1 MHAATMKRYQVRNL
15 DCAACAAKLENSLK
29 KMEGVDDAV
38 VDFAGLT
45 LHIQARDTDRI
56 QEMVR
61 RIEPDV
67 ELIPITERAAPAPQ
81 ATDRYRFKR
90 EMALLGV
97 SLVLFLV
104 HLLFE
109 ERLHAAWFGWE
120 YLLVLAAY
128 LPAGWNVW
136 TAAFRTLRR
145 GDFFDENVLMVIATA
160 GALGIHALSEAV
172 AVMLFYKV
180 GELLQERAVARSRR
194 SVGALL
200 NARPQRA
207 TVQGLNGL
215 EVVPPEQVAVG
226 RTIVVRPGDKIP
238 LDGVVIGGQSQ
249 MDTSPLTG
257 ESRPQSVRPG
267 ESVLAGAINL
277 HAALTVRVTRLFRD
291 SSIVKILDLVQNA
304 AARKARTERLITT
317 FARYYTP
324 AVVLAAALIALVP
337 PLATGA
343 DFRTWIY
350 RALVLLVIS
359 CPCALVVSVPLGYF
373 GGIGRASRRG
383 ILVKGSNFLDALAQV
398 KTVVFDKTGTLTQ
411 GVFEVEKVVTA
422 NGYRPDELL
431 AFAAAAEMHAHHPI
445 GASIVRAFERSGGKL
460 DANEIVDHVV
470 LAGRGV
476 RAEWHGRRIVVGN
489 DPLLHQEGIDH
500 EVCAVEGTV
509 AHVTVDGHY
518 AGHILI
524 GDRLKPEAAQTI
536 ADLRAQGV
544 TRLVMLTG
552 DNPCAAGQ
560 VAASLHLDRF
570 EAGLLPEDKVR
581 HLEQLLAEA
590 HGGKVAYVGDG
601 INDAPVLARAD
612 VGVAMGGLGSDAA
625 IETADVVLMTDSPAK
640 LAEAIA
646 IARGTRRIVWQNI
659 VLALGVKAV
668 FVVLGA
674 LGLAG
679 MWEAV
684 FADMGTALLAVV
696 NATRSWGVASV
707 RG

>member
-1 MHAATMKRYQVRNL
+1 MQTATMKRYQVRNL
-15 DCAACAAKLENSLK
+15 DCAACAAKLENNLK

-38 VDFAGLT
+38 IDFAGLT
-45 LHIQARDTDRI
+45 LHIQARDTARI

-61 RIEPDV
+61 RIEPAV

-81 ATDRYRFKR
+81 ATDRYRFRR
-90 EMALLGV
+90 EIALLGV
-97 SLVLFLV
+97 SLILFVV
-104 HLLFE
+104 HMLFE

-136 TAAFRTLRR
+136 AAAFRTVRR
-145 GDFFDENVLMVIATA
+145 GDLFDENVLMTIATV
-160 GALGIHALSEAV
+160 GAMAIHALSEAV

-200 NARPQRA
+200 NARPQQA
-207 TVQGLNGL
+207 TLQTLGGLQ
-215 EVVPPEQVAVG
+215 VVPPEQVAVG
-226 RTIVVRPGDKIP
+226 QTIVVKPGDKIP
-238 LDGVVIGGQSQ
+238 LDGTVLGGQSQ
-249 MDTSPLTG
+249 VDASPLTG

-291 SSIVKILDLVQNA
+291 SSIVQILDLVQNA
-304 AARKARTERLITT
+304 AARKARTEKLITT

-337 PLATGA
+337 PLSMGA

-383 ILVKGSNFLDALAQV
+383 ILVKGSNFLDALAHV

-411 GVFEVEKVVTA
+411 GVFEVEQVVTA
-422 NGYRPDELL
+422 NGYSPEQVL
-431 AFAAAAEMHAHHPI
+431 AFAAAAEMHANHPI
-445 GASIVRAFERSGGKL
+445 GASIVRAFIDSGGKL
-460 DANEIVDHVV
+460 EADSVTDHAIM
-470 LAGRGV
+470 AGRGV
-476 RAEWHGRRIVVGN
+476 RARWLGKEIVVGN
-489 DPLLHQEGIDH
+489 DALLHQEDIAH
-500 EVCAVEGTV
+500 EVCAVAGTV

-524 GDRLKPEAAQTI
+524 GDRLKPEAVQAI
-536 ADLRAQGV
+536 KDLRAQGV

-552 DNPCAAGQ
+552 DNQCAAEQ
-560 VAASLHLDRF
+560 VAVSLGLDRF

-581 HLEQLLAEA
+581 HLERLMAEA

-640 LAEAIA
+640 LGEAIA

-659 VLALGVKAV
+659 FLALGVKGI

-674 LGLAG
+674 LGVAG

-684 FADMGTALLAVV
+684 FADMGTALLAVI
-696 NATRSWGVASV
+696 NATRSWSVAT
-707 RG
+707 

>member
-1 MHAATMKRYQVRNL
+1 
-15 DCAACAAKLENSLK
+15 
-29 KMEGVDDAV
+29 
-38 VDFAGLT
+38 
-45 LHIQARDTDRI
+45 
-56 QEMVR
+56 MVR
-61 RIEPDV
+61 RLEPDV
-67 ELIPITERAAPAPQ
+67 ELIPIADRAAPAPQ
-81 ATDRYRFKR
+81 ATDHYRFKR
-90 EMALLGV
+90 EMVVLGV
-97 SLVLFLV
+97 SLLLFLV

-109 ERLHAAWFGWE
+109 ERLHAAAWSGWE

-136 TAAFRTLRR
+136 AAAFRTVRR
-145 GDFFDENVLMVIATA
+145 GDFFDENVLMAIATM
-160 GALGIHALSEAV
+160 GALAIHAFSEAV

-226 RTIVVRPGDKIP
+226 QTIVVRPGDKIP
-238 LDGVVIGGQSQ
+238 LDGTVLGGQSQ
-249 MDTSPLTG
+249 VDASPLTG

-267 ESVLAGAINL
+267 DSVLAGAINL

-304 AARKARTERLITT
+304 AARKARTEKLITT

-337 PLATGA
+337 PLTMGA

-383 ILVKGSNFLDALAQV
+383 ILVKGANFLDALANV

-411 GVFEVEKVVTA
+411 GVFEVEQVVTA
-422 NGYRPDELL
+422 NGYNAEQVL
-431 AFAAAAEMHAHHPI
+431 AFAAAAEWHSNHPI
-445 GASIVRAFERSGGKL
+445 GASIMRAFVQAGGKL
-460 DANEIVDHVV
+460 DADAVGDHVV

-476 RAEWHGRRIVVGN
+476 RARWNGQEIVVGN
-489 DPLLHQEGIDH
+489 DTLLHQEGIVHD
-500 EVCAVEGTV
+500 VCAVEGTV
-509 AHVTVDGHY
+509 AHVTVDGKY

-524 GDRLKPEAAQTI
+524 GDRLKPGAVQAMH
-536 ADLRAQGV
+536 DLRGLGV
-544 TRLVMLTG
+544 ERLVMLTG
-552 DNPCAAGQ
+552 DNRCAAEQ
-560 VAASLHLDRF
+560 VAGSLHLDHF
-570 EAGLLPEDKVR
+570 EAGLLPEDKVL
-581 HLEQLLAEA
+581 HLERIMSAA
-590 HGGKVAYVGDG
+590 GAGKVAFVGDG

-640 LAEAIA
+640 LSEAIA

-674 LGLAG
+674 FGVAG

-684 FADMGTALLAVV
+684 FADMGTALLAVL
-696 NATRSWGVASV
+696 NATRSWGVAS
-707 RG
+707 